1 MTDLWSWR
9 LDRSQAGVSTET
21 WSWSEAM
28 LPSLAFPAWTVG
40 ATLSSAGQENTA
52 FTGLLTRRW
61 EERAHSSPIKRLGAL
76 WEELCSKDFVRL
88 QTAER
93 VSQAE
98 RTE

>member
-40 ATLSSAGQENTA
+40 ATLSSAGQENSFHRA
-52 FTGLLTRRW
+52 AHKAVGGESPQFTNKKVG
-61 EERAHSSPIKRLGAL
+61 GAVGGAVL
-76 WEELCSKDFVRL
+76 
-88 QTAER
+88 
-93 VSQAE
+93 
-98 RTE
+98 